1 MRSREDK
8 PIHTTLYLTLM
19 KLKAILIELAIAH
32 DTLIGLGLKEQNTK
46 LRVAYGIL
54 KETVNN
60 LEDLTNTELIRE
72 EILRIIEQTNKTSTP
87 E

>member
-1 MRSREDK
+1 
-8 PIHTTLYLTLM
+8 M
-19 KLKAILIELAIAH
+19 KLKAILIKLAVAH
-32 DTLIGLGLKEQNTK
+32 DTLIGLGLKEQSMK
-46 LRVAYGIL
+46 LRAVYGIL
-54 KETVNN
+54 KEIVNN